1 MTEAATGVLRRR
13 AGEPRAPKY
22 RRKPEPQGP
31 FHEEAADQAKREA
44 DQQKVDAI
52 RRRAR

>member
-1 MTEAATGVLRRR
+1 MSVPAGVRIRR
-13 AGEPRAPKY
+13 AGQPRPPKY

-31 FHEEAADQAKREA
+31 FAEEAADAAQREA

-52 RRRAR
+52 RRRSR